1 MIRGLGLVV
10 FGVGLG
16 LGHGAAL
23 AREGPPADVRLAFVS
38 HGLTTRHKEFAR
50 AYEPALGEGVR
61 IRVAL
66 GSYPD
71 VVGWISREQVDLAF
85 LPAVAYAAVKDDPHL
100 RTVTATEQVT
110 PFGTDTPRARRHYLS
125 VAVARAG
132 PGAPARAEDADGCVA
147 VDPLSASGF
156 LAPMAALQED
166 RRRRPRLA
174 FGHARALDRLEP
186 GRVAFVQEDALER
199 RDDRDRFVRLPFAE
213 LDRTPIPGEALVATV
228 TFLARSG
235 DGDADRG
242 LARLRAVLGVGVP
255 PRTDAERRALEG
267 LGFSGLSLPDPDEY
281 DAFVKPRLRAV
292 FGRDTLRPQDLRYS
306 AGDLV
311 SLIEARRGPEDRV
324 ALVLSGGGNKCA
336 FEAGVLAELYD
347 HGFRP
352 DVIVGTSGGALNALA
367 TAVGLSS
374 ESTADLEKYDSK
386 GRTRLERL
394 WLDLREEDVIPRR
407 SALVALVLSILGV
420 AFVAVVALVQ
430 TLLLRGRWLL
440 GPDGRLVPASPSAK
454 AAPRAPVL
462 RAGAW
467 LLAGGFV
474 ALAGFGAAAL
484 ALEISWGPLG
494 VVRHGL
500 LAFGLLAALRFAAL
514 AIAAGD
520 VGPGSYNAR
529 AGGRG
534 VVRPARDAAR
544 RAALFA
550 LKPAVRAAFALVA
563 ILALAGAVVFIH
575 RSSELVPTSGVRD
588 LLERQVGP
596 RVRDL
601 DRKPLEADLILTV
614 TPFGG
619 EALAPAAPGS
629 LPPLADPT
637 LRAHYKW
644 FPRDPAALRP
654 DDPRLRFFEPLPA
667 EHLIDVA
674 TASAALFPVF
684 GLHPI
689 AIGGRRGLYIDGGYG
704 HNIPVQAAR
713 LWGATFIVVVRA
725 SPDAPPAETGNA
737 LGNVL
742 NAVNVLFER
751 AQRLD
756 DPRGQ
761 EVHVFQVSP
770 RATYD
775 ILTFRRDDLARAIA
789 DGRAAARAPSF
800 AGPDGFVEMAAEVPT
815 FDP

>member
-1 MIRGLGLVV
+1 MTRMLGLALALW
-10 FGVGLG
+10 LG
-16 LGHGAAL
+16 LGVGAAR
-23 AREGPPADVRLAFVS
+23 AEEAPVKDVRLAFVS

-85 LPAVAYAAVKDDPHL
+85 LPAVAYAAVKDDPNLH
-100 RTVTATEQVT
+100 TVTATEQIT
-110 PFGTDTPRARRHYLS
+110 PFGTETARARRHYRA
-125 VAVARAG
+125 VAVARKG
-132 PGAPARAEDADGCVA
+132 PVGVTQVRDAVSYLA

-156 LAPMAALQED
+156 LAPLAAIGPL
-166 RRRRPRLA
+166 PRERVRLV
-174 FGHARALDRLEP
+174 FGHRHALYRLGP
-186 GRVAFVQEDALER
+186 SAVAFVQEDALER
-199 RDDRDRFVRLPFAE
+199 DRARDTLLRLPWPE
-213 LDRTPIPGEALVATV
+213 LESTPVPGEALVATAS
-228 TFLARSG
+228 FLERFAGEDPRRIVP
-235 DGDADRG
+235 APPEKG
-242 LARLRAVLGVGVP
+242 LARLRTALGVGGP
-255 PRTDAERRALEG
+255 PRTEVERQALEG
-267 LGFSGLSLPDPDEY
+267 LGFTGFSLPDPDEY
-281 DAFVKPRLRAV
+281 DSFVKPRLRAV
-292 FGRDTLRPQDLRYS
+292 FGRETLRPQDLRYS
-306 AGDLV
+306 AADLV
-311 SLIEARRGPEDRV
+311 SLIEARRGPGGGRI

-336 FEAGVLAELYD
+336 FEAGVLAELYGA
-347 HGFRP
+347 GFEP

-367 TAVGLSS
+367 VSAGLS
-374 ESTADLEKYDSK
+374 EVRDGAPHTDLE
-386 GRTRLERL
+386 RM

-420 AFVAVVALVQ
+420 ALVAIVALLQ
-430 TLLLRGRWLL
+430 ALLLRGRWLL
-440 GPDGRLVPASPSAK
+440 GPDGRLVPASASVPAG
-454 AAPRAPVL
+454 ARAPVL
-462 RAGAW
+462 RLAAW
-467 LLAGGFV
+467 LCAAGFL

-484 ALEISWGPLG
+484 AVPEALDIPWGPVG

-500 LAFGLLAALRFAAL
+500 LAFALLAAVRFAAL
-514 AIAAGD
+514 AVAAGA
-520 VGPGSYNAR
+520 VGAPADAR
-529 AGGRG
+529 PSLA
-534 VVRPARDAAR
+534 VRLAWFD
-544 RAALFA
+544 

-563 ILALAGAVVFIH
+563 VLALGAAVVFIH

-588 LLERQVGP
+588 LLERRVGP
-596 RVRDL
+596 RIRDG
-601 DRKPLEADLILTV
+601 RPLEADLILTV

-619 EALAPAAPGS
+619 DAAAPPAPGS
-629 LPPLADPT
+629 LPPLADPA

-644 FPRDPAALRP
+644 FPRDGAGAIAR
-654 DDPRLRFFEPLPA
+654 DDPRLRFFEPLPR
-667 EHLIDVA
+667 EHLVDVA

-725 SPDAPPAETGNA
+725 SPDAPPTETGNA

-770 RATYD
+770 RETYD
-775 ILTFRRDDLARAIA
+775 ILTFRRADLARAIA
-789 DGRAAARAPSF
+789 DGRAAVRAPSF
-800 AGPDGFVEMAAEVPT
+800 AGQDGFEEMAAEVPT